1 MFTVEKIF
9 TQNTGI
15 IWYPLLL
22 VAIFLLLICILWIW
36 GRYYFRN
43 DYNKNTAQ
51 VKPFNSGN
59 LDEINYT
66 IRSGN
71 LYWGFKKALESY
83 FTFIES
89 LHKGDL
95 NDYMVWLFL
104 SIGVVL
110 LLVSGGLL

>member
-1 MFTVEKIF
+1 MFNVETIF

-22 VAIFLLLICILWIW
+22 IAIFVLLIFILWVW
-36 GRYYFRN
+36 GRYSFRN
-43 DYNKNTAQ
+43 DYNGKTAQ

-59 LDEINYT
+59 LEEIDYS

-71 LYWGFKKALESY
+71 LYWGFKKALDGY
-83 FTFIES
+83 YKCMES
-89 LHKGDL
+89 LHTGDL